1 MSYDPFEDA
10 VTQEPDVW
18 FGQVCVEAWQGFFQ
32 TGVGATPYDENVHG
46 ERKHYLIIHFE
57 FIPIDVTRKAF
68 SRHMGKWALEY
79 KEVLLPSLEALTD
92 EIAHIKGLF
101 LGQFNFMREADGMY
115 FQCLR
120 VSNPDNK
127 EGENW
132 TAMKFEEVYPDE
144 AACVA
149 AWEEHDGK
157 EIGGSQVADLPFMPD
172 ESDPLIT
179 NEVLMDQFRGIEM
192 TAAEV
197 KAATSEPQRAS
208 MAAFLPAL
216 WEQAAGDM
224 IKMQNLLDANRMV
237 GQHFTVESP
246 EVVEVMNG

>member
-1 MSYDPFEDA
+1 MSYDPFDA
-10 VTQEPDVW
+10 AITPAPDEW
-18 FGQVCVEAWQGFFQ
+18 FGQVRIEAFVGFFQ
-32 TGVGATPYDENVHG
+32 TGVGPVHYDENVHG
-46 ERKHYLIIHFE
+46 PDQKHYLIVHFE
-57 FIPIDVTRKAF
+57 FVPIDVTRRIF
-68 SRHMGKWALEY
+68 SRHLGTWSTVLEY
-79 KEVLLPSLEALTD
+79 TEVLLPSLKALTD

-120 VSNPDNK
+120 VPNPDNK
-127 EGENW
+127 ENESW
-132 TAMKFEEVYPDE
+132 TTMKFEEVYPDE

-149 AWEEHDGK
+149 AWEAHSGK

-172 ESDPLIT
+172 EQAPVDPL
-179 NEVLMDQFRGIEM
+179 
-192 TAAEV
+192 
-197 KAATSEPQRAS
+197 RAS
-208 MAAFLPAL
+208 MASFLPAL
-216 WEQAAGDM
+216 WAQAAGDM

>member
-1 MSYDPFEDA
+1 MYDPFEDA

-18 FGQVCVEAWQGFFQ
+18 FGQVYVEAWQGFFQ

-46 ERKHYLIIHFE
+46 DRKHYLIIHFE

-68 SRHMGKWALEY
+68 SRYMGKWALEY

-120 VSNPDNK
+120 VPNPDNK

-149 AWEEHDGK
+149 AWETHSGAG
-157 EIGGSQVADLPFMPD
+157 IGGSQVADLPFMPEPIPVAPAIHIPTTD
-172 ESDPLIT
+172 GDTPLQYAKAPDP
-179 NEVLMDQFRGIEM
+179 V
-192 TAAEV
+192 
-197 KAATSEPQRAS
+197 RAS
-208 MAAFLPAL
+208 MGSFLPAL
-216 WEQAAGDM
+216 WKQAGGDM
-224 IKMQNLLDANRMV
+224 IKMQNLLDANRMI

-246 EVVEVMNG
+246 EVVEVMNE